1 MSKDERL
8 IESMV
13 SLINQHFNMDIT
25 LDHKNCPHIQ
35 SAKLKDT
42 DATGFIN
49 EMIKAIEETE
59 TTGKLM
65 YYFDNEIDYDTPEKY
80 YRY

>member
-1 MSKDERL
+1 MPMDERL
-8 IESMV
+8 IESIV

-25 LDHKNCPHIQ
+25 LDQKNCPHIQ